1 MGEALRRLT
10 SKCLCI
16 LTKAKAAEHFE
27 GYQTGVACPG
37 GSEITIHGLRDC
49 IERHW
54 DDEDFVTLKIDFQ
67 NAFNI
72 VSRQALLEECHT
84 HFPELLP
91 WASWC
96 YGQHPMLFHPMGTIS
111 SETGVQQGDPLGP
124 LFFCLVL
131 HKLVATIASDE
142 EASHLLYH
150 KWYMDDGVVAGTRN
164 AVARVIAIINEQ
176 GPPLGLFIKDP
187 KCELFS
193 KGDLNSFPVQMKRSN
208 TPNLVLLGA
217 PIGDLIFCAKFIAN
231 LRSKSRG
238 LLSRLQQIGP
248 KDPQVAYLLLRFCG
262 SFCKLVHLARSTP
275 PSLVAEALSLF
286 DSDIRR
292 CFTECT
298 SVDVSDVAW
307 HQAQLS
313 PSRGGLGLRSLYH
326 HSSACFIASI
336 SQSGIALGANHH
348 LEQSIDDLNHII
360 GDSDAVSVQDILDA
374 PPRQRILSSKIEDQ
388 QLRMLF
394 DLASSPAQHA
404 RLLSVSSPH
413 ASAWL
418 SVMPTPQLNLHLEP
432 PEFQVALKWWLGL
445 DTSQNA
451 RCSLC
456 PSHALDPLGH
466 HALTCKSGGDL
477 IVRHNALRDT
487 FWESCKLACIAGQ
500 LEAGSSLD
508 EEGRQTRPADIL
520 VQNWEFGKPAA
531 LDFTVTSPLNPTT
544 LNEASVT
551 AGSAAS
557 AAEARK
563 HATNDVK
570 CNRLGWVCIPLAVE
584 TYGCWGDEA
593 IKCLDRLAARIATRT
608 ARSKSSAASA
618 LYGRLSIVLVRANAR
633 AILAR
638 SSTVF

>member
-1 MGEALRRLT
+1 M
-10 SKCLCI
+10 
-16 LTKAKAAEHFE
+16 
-27 GYQTGVACPG
+27 
-37 GSEITIHGLRDC
+37 
-49 IERHW
+49 
-54 DDEDFVTLKIDFQ
+54 
-67 NAFNI
+67 
-72 VSRQALLEECHT
+72 
-84 HFPELLP
+84 
-91 WASWC
+91 
-96 YGQHPMLFHPMGTIS
+96 
-111 SETGVQQGDPLGP
+111 
-124 LFFCLVL
+124 
-131 HKLVATIASDE
+131 
-142 EASHLLYH
+142 
-150 KWYMDDGVVAGTRN
+150 
-164 AVARVIAIINEQ
+164 
-176 GPPLGLFIKDP
+176 
-187 KCELFS
+187 
-193 KGDLNSFPVQMKRSN
+193 
-208 TPNLVLLGA
+208 
-217 PIGDLIFCAKFIAN
+217 
-231 LRSKSRG
+231 
-238 LLSRLQQIGP
+238 
-248 KDPQVAYLLLRFCG
+248 
-262 SFCKLVHLARSTP
+262 
-275 PSLVAEALSLF
+275 
-286 DSDIRR
+286 
-292 CFTECT
+292 
-298 SVDVSDVAW
+298 DVSDVAW
-307 HQAQLS
+307 HQAPLS

-336 SQSGIALGANHH
+336 SQSGITLGANHH
-348 LEQSIDDLNHII
+348 LEQSINDLKHII
-360 GDSDAVSVQDILDA
+360 GESEAVSVQDILEA

-394 DLASSPAQHA
+394 DLASSPAQRA

-432 PEFQVALKWWLGL
+432 PEFQVALKWWLGM

-487 FWESCKLACIAGQ
+487 FWESCKLACIGGQ

-551 AGSAAS
+551 AGSTAS

-563 HATNDVK
+563 HASNDAK
-570 CNRLGWVCIPLAVE
+570 RNRLGWVCIPLAVE
-584 TYGCWGDEA
+584 TYGCFGDEA

-608 ARSKSSAASA
+608 ARSKSLAVSA
-618 LYGRLSIVLVRANAR
+618 LYGRLSIVLVRANVR

-638 SSTVF
+638 SSTVY

>member
-1 MGEALRRLT
+1 M
-10 SKCLCI
+10 SLC
-16 LTKAKAAEHFE
+16 
-27 GYQTGVACPG
+27 
-37 GSEITIHGLRDC
+37 
-49 IERHW
+49 
-54 DDEDFVTLKIDFQ
+54 TLKIDFQ
-67 NAFNI
+67 NAFNL

-164 AVARVIAIINEQ
+164 AVARVIAIIKEQ
-176 GPPLGLFIKDP
+176 GPHLGLFIKDP

-231 LRSKSRG
+231 LRTKSRG

-262 SFCKLVHLARSTP
+262 SFCKLVHLIRSTP

-292 CFTECT
+292 CFMECT
-298 SVDVSDVAW
+298 SMDFSDVAW

-336 SQSGIALGANHH
+336 SQSGIVLGANHH
-348 LEQSIDDLNHII
+348 LEQSIDDLNHVI
-360 GDSDAVSVQDILDA
+360 GDPDAVSVEDILDA

-394 DLASSPAQHA
+394 DLASSPAQRA

-432 PEFQVALKWWLGL
+432 PEFQVALKWWLGM
-445 DTSQNA
+445 DTSQNT

-487 FWESCKLACIAGQ
+487 FWESCKLACIGGQ

-531 LDFTVTSPLNPTT
+531 LDFTVTSLLNPTT
-544 LNEASVT
+544 LT
-551 AGSAAS
+551 LWTPC
-557 AAEARK
+557 K
-563 HATNDVK
+563 
-570 CNRLGWVCIPLAVE
+570 
-584 TYGCWGDEA
+584 
-593 IKCLDRLAARIATRT
+593 
-608 ARSKSSAASA
+608 
-618 LYGRLSIVLVRANAR
+618 
-633 AILAR
+633 
-638 SSTVF
+638 